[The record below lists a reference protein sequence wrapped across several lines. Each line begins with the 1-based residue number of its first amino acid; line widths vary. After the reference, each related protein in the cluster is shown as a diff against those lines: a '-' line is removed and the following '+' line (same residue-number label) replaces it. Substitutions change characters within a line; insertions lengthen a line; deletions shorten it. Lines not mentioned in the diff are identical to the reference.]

1 MNWRKRRD
9 MPWILAAA
17 GLVVASVFI
26 AGVVLGW
33 PKWPSSVLRAV
44 LGVELCY
51 NQLTGQPMKW
61 YVVQPGGQI
70 ALYDSPGFDAS
81 GRAKRPVTQQFC
93 RGIEAQ
99 KRGVKPKPIADDVRH
114 VKFFDEMS
122 GLPRVWYYKS
132 ASGEFELFDA
142 EGIHPTMGEALFP
155 VTREVADEVRALA
168 IARAAEAERALQ
180 AKIAAEAAK
189 KAEEER
195 LAALEQERLLQI
207 EIAAEAAKKA
217 EEQRLAALEQERLLQ
232 IEIAAEAAKKAEE
245 QRLAA
250 LEQERLRKEEILRAH
265 ANLVRSFGAET
276 YDNGVVL
283 VGAAPRKHGEMSDR
297 ASKVFLRIVTNAFAR
312 KGLNVDEYRPQ
323 VYSLGHY
330 EALAGGDV
338 AALAEVGL
346 AQKMRSTL
354 LTLVDANC
362 RPSAAGAGIVSCTI
376 FVQSRAVN
384 SAGVQPV
391 RRLTKT
397 GVGANEAAAL
407 LRAAELMVENYP

>member
-1 MNWRKRRD
+1 
-9 MPWILAAA
+9 
-17 GLVVASVFI
+17 
-26 AGVVLGW
+26 
-33 PKWPSSVLRAV
+33 
-44 LGVELCY
+44 
-51 NQLTGQPMKW
+51 
-61 YVVQPGGQI
+61 
-70 ALYDSPGFDAS
+70 
-81 GRAKRPVTQQFC
+81 
-93 RGIEAQ
+93 
-99 KRGVKPKPIADDVRH
+99 
-114 VKFFDEMS
+114 VKFFDEVS
-122 GLPRVWYYKS
+122 GLPRAWYYKS

-155 VTREVADEVRALA
+155 VTREIADEVRELA
-168 IARAAEAERALQ
+168 IAKAAEAERAIQAKIAAEAAKKAEEERLLQ
-180 AKIAAEAAK
+180 IKIAAEAAK

-207 EIAAEAAKKA
+207 RIAAEAAKKA
-217 EEQRLAALEQERLLQ
+217 EDERLAV
-232 IEIAAEAAKKAEE
+232 
-245 QRLAA
+245 

-297 ASKVFLRIVTNAFAR
+297 ASKVFLRIVTNAFAK

-362 RPSAAGAGIVSCTI
+362 RPSAAGAGIASCTI
-376 FVQSRAVN
+376 LVQSRAVN

-397 GVGANEAAAL
+397 GVGADEAAAL
-407 LRAAELMVENYP
+407 LRAAELMVENYPDLAEGL